1 MKKII
6 MLKEKLY
13 MTMISFSIIYLLNG
27 SLIHYMENNRRM
39 KTIMKLINKKVFN
52 IRMNLLDKSNN

>member
-1 MKKII
+1 M
-6 MLKEKLY
+6 M
-13 MTMISFSIIYLLNG
+13 MISSSIIYLLNG

-39 KTIMKLINKKVFN
+39 KMKMELINKKVVN